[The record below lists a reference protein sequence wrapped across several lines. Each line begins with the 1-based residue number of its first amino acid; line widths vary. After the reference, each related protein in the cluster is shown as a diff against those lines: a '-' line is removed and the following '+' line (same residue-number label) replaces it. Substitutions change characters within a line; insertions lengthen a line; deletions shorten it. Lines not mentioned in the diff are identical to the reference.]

1 MKEPANKKRKT
12 RILIVDDHPIV
23 REHLGQLIQQQQD
36 LAMCGEADDLV
47 SGMAAV
53 RKLRPDMVIM
63 DISLK
68 GAYGMDL
75 IKEIKEDFPKLPVLV
90 LSMHDELLFAERAL
104 RAGAKGYITKQ
115 EATHSILEAI
125 RQVLRGKVY
134 LNQKMGD
141 VLLGKMADGQPSTV
155 SSPVELL
162 SDRELQVFQRI
173 SKGVSPRQIADEL
186 HLSIKTIESHC
197 ARIKDKL
204 DLKDSNELLQ
214 YAIQWGRSSLNQ

>member
-1 MKEPANKKRKT
+1 MKEPADKKRKT

>member
-23 REHLGQLIQQQQD
+23 REHLGQLIQQQHD
-36 LAMCGEADDLV
+36 LAKCGEADDLA
-47 SGMAAV
+47 SGIAAV
-53 RKLRPDMVIM
+53 RKLRPDLVIM

-75 IKEIKEDFPKLPVLV
+75 IKDIKEEFPKLPVLV

-125 RQVLRGKVY
+125 RQVLQGKVY
-134 LNQKMGD
+134 LNEKMGD
-141 VLLGKMADGQPSTV
+141 ALLGKIANGKPGMT

-162 SDRELQVFQRI
+162 SDRELQVFHRI
-173 SKGVSPRQIADEL
+173 SQGVSLRKIAEEL
-186 HLSIKTIESHC
+186 HLSIKTVESHC

-204 DLKDSNELLQ
+204 DLKDSSELLQ
-214 YAIQWGRSSLNQ
+214 YAIQWARSSLNQ